1 MKEKTRKL
9 ILLCSLGFGL
19 LISIIAILF
28 AASPDWLYGISCSE
42 QDQQEIKNRKEAI
55 ENIDKDD
62 YSQQLFDKIAEQQ
75 DESVAKET
83 IKNLKK
89 LREKKDKIEAFDKAT
104 VADYLNEK
112 NKDNSSWSKLSE
124 EKVTLEY
131 QIEYAND
138 MHESKRNVSFTIFFF
153 AIVVIACACLILWLT
168 FGVMK
173 VVKSPKK
180 PLIATGIIVVILL
193 VAFLVAKMDKPLDP
207 EFLQKNEVTDG
218 VANLIAI
225 ATYVTYFTVFGA
237 LAMLIYS
244 EINKAL
250 KK

>member
-42 QDQQEIKNRKEAI
+42 EEQQEIKNKKEAI
-55 ENIDKDD
+55 ENIDQDG

-124 EKVTLEY
+124 GKVTLEY

-180 PLIATGIIVVILL
+180 PLIATGIIVIILL

>member
-42 QDQQEIKNRKEAI
+42 EEQQEIKNKKETI
-55 ENIDKDD
+55 ENIDQDG

>member
-9 ILLCSLGFGL
+9 ILLCSLGVGL
-19 LISIIAILF
+19 LITIIAILF

-42 QDQQEIKNRKEAI
+42 EDQQEIQKKSEVI
-55 ENIDKDD
+55 KNIDNDD
-62 YSQQLFDKIAEQQ
+62 YAQQLFDKIAEQQ
-75 DESVAKET
+75 DKDAAKEYINN
-83 IKNLKK
+83 IKE
-89 LREKKDKIEAFDKAT
+89 LREKKDKIEALDKAT

-153 AIVVIACACLILWLT
+153 AIVVIACACLILWLV
-168 FGVMK
+168 FGVIK
-173 VVKSPKK
+173 VVKNPKK
-180 PLIATGIIVVILL
+180 PLIATGIIVVVLL

-207 EFLQKNEVTDG
+207 EFLQKNESTDG